1 MKTIIVVLVLLV
13 SLAFAQRGP
22 FKYRDCGSKAKI
34 LSVEVEPCDSDPCVF
49 KRSKTTKVI
58 FSLISDQDSD
68 TLKLEAKMKFLGF
81 WVSVPGVEN
90 NLCKRGIECPIV
102 KGDAIKGTMELDP
115 PWYIPKMKTDVEIKI
130 RGEKGMSVCLKST
143 VVIG

>member
-1 MKTIIVVLVLLV
+1 MKTSFVALALLV
-13 SLAFAQRGP
+13 SLACAQRGE
-22 FKYRDCGSKAKI
+22 FKYKDCGSAAKI

-68 TLKLEAKMKFLGF
+68 TLTLEAEMKFLGF
-81 WVSVPGVEN
+81 WVSVPGVQK
-90 NLCKRGIECPIV
+90 NLCKRGIKCPIA
-102 KGDAIKGTMELDP
+102 KGDTIQGSMELDP
-115 PWYIPKMKTDVEIKI
+115 PWYIPSMKTDVEIKI
-130 RGEKGMSVCLKST
+130 RGEKGMSVCIRST